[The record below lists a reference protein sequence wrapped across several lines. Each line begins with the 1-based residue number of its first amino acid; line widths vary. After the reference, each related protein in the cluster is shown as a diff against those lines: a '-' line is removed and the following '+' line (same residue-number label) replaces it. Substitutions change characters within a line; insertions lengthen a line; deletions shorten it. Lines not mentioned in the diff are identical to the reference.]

1 MFWICKQRHWALAT
15 VDIGAIQ
22 MHHIILYYYNETEM
36 EIFPSLS
43 LIDKHWFPS
52 LAPSDEGT

>member
-22 MHHIILYYYNETEM
+22 MHHIIIIIIILLL
-36 EIFPSLS
+36 IFYLLLLS
-43 LIDKHWFPS
+43 EQKTCPIYLSP
-52 LAPSDEGT
+52 